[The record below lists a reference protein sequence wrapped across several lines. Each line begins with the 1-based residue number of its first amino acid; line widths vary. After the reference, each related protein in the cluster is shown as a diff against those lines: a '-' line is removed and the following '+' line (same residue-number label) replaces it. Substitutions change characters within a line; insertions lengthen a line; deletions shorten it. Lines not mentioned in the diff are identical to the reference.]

1 MFLSCIHIFMQCA
14 IVGLIVNSEYIENER
29 EECSKW
35 DSSSVLAVLYNEP
48 AYLQRGCH
56 NESHLFYIA
65 LVNTPYGVYRN
76 SIYPCNGIPEE
87 FQING
92 LSVLVSGNILRDA
105 KWNPCT
111 PNMPNA
117 RIAPNNIFEL
127 KTIKAVVK

>member
-1 MFLSCIHIFMQCA
+1 MFLSCILLFMQCA
-14 IVGLIVNSEYIENER
+14 IINTIANDKYTENEHD
-29 EECSKW
+29 ECSKW
-35 DSSSVLAVLYNEP
+35 DNSPVLTVLYDAP

-56 NESHLFYIA
+56 NESDLFYIE
-65 LVNTPYGVYRN
+65 LVNIPYGVYRN

-92 LSVLVSGNILRDA
+92 LSVLVSGNILRDS

-111 PNMPNA
+111 PSMPNA

-127 KTIKAVVK
+127 KTIKAAAE